1 LGCHVASTTALRRLC
16 AATSAIGLPL
26 IVGRIWPFVGSTRER
41 CRTFFTFRA
50 KWRVPM
56 PERAESVTAPERR
69 AKGRSRWRWIVAAAL
84 VGGGA
89 AFIWQRY
96 ALAQSKAQAPRGPP
110 PLAVTT
116 ATATQGDIGVHL
128 DALGTVTPL
137 ATVTV
142 KSRVDGQLMAVNYR
156 EGQMVHQGDVLAEID
171 PRPFQVQLTQAEGQ
185 YQRDVALLENARIDL
200 DRYQKLYARDA
211 IPKQTLDTQV
221 ALVHQDE
228 GVLKNDRGLID
239 NAKLQLV
246 YSRITSPISGRVGL
260 RLVDPGNIV
269 HATDTGGLLMITQ
282 LQPITV
288 VFSIA
293 EDFLP
298 QIQLGHRLAVDA
310 LDRAQQKRI
319 ATGEVLTFDN
329 QIDTTTGTVK
339 LKAVFPNQ
347 DDALF
352 PNQFVNARLLVDVHR
367 GATLVPS
374 AAVQRSAQGAFLYLV
389 KSDQTVSVQAV
400 SLGATD
406 GNAVEILKGL
416 KPGDVIAIDNFDKL
430 QDGIRISPRTAV
442 AEGTGRSMR

>member
-1 LGCHVASTTALRRLC
+1 MSEHTERVTIPEGTPRPSSDRARVKGWGWWGWIL
-16 AATSAIGLPL
+16 AIAVVL
-26 IVGRIWPFVGSTRER
+26 
-41 CRTFFTFRA
+41 
-50 KWRVPM
+50 
-56 PERAESVTAPERR
+56 
-69 AKGRSRWRWIVAAAL
+69 
-84 VGGGA
+84 GGA
-89 AFIWQRY
+89 LFVWQRH
-96 ALAQSKAQAPRGPP
+96 ALTQAKAQAPRSPP

-116 ATATQGDIGVHL
+116 ATASQGDIGVHL

-171 PRPFQVQLTQAEGQ
+171 PRPFQVQLVQAQGQ
-185 YQRDVALLENARIDL
+185 YQRDLALLENARIDL
-200 DRYQKLYARDA
+200 DRYHSLFARDA
-211 IPKQTLDTQV
+211 VPKQLLDTQV

-269 HATDTGGLLMITQ
+269 HAADTTGLLVITQ

-298 QIQLGHRLAVDA
+298 QIQEQLRLGYRLTVDA
-310 LDRAQQKRI
+310 LDRGRQNRI

-347 DDALF
+347 DGALF
-352 PNQFVNARLLVDVHR
+352 PSQFVNARLLVDVHR

-374 AAVQRSAQGAFLYLV
+374 AAVQRSAQGAFVYLV

-400 SLGATD
+400 SPGATD
-406 GNAVEILKGL
+406 GGTVEIVTGL
-416 KPGDVIAIDNFDKL
+416 KPGDVIAADNFDKL
-430 QDGIRISPRTAV
+430 QDGLRISPRGAV
-442 AEGTGRSMR
+442 AGAMGRSAR

>member
-1 LGCHVASTTALRRLC
+1 M
-16 AATSAIGLPL
+16 
-26 IVGRIWPFVGSTRER
+26 
-41 CRTFFTFRA
+41 FTLA
-50 KWRVPM
+50 KWNVRM
-56 PERAESVTAPERR
+56 PERAESVTTPEGPPRPTSAHGR
-69 AKGRSRWRWIVAAAL
+69 AKGRGRWGWILAIAVVL
-84 VGGGA
+84 GGA
-89 AFIWQRY
+89 LFVWQRH
-96 ALAQSKAQAPRGPP
+96 ALAKAKAQAPRSPP

-116 ATATQGDIGVHL
+116 ATASQGDIGVHL

-142 KSRVDGQLMAVNYR
+142 RSRVDGQLMAVNYR
-156 EGQMVHQGDVLAEID
+156 EGQMVHQGEVLAEID
-171 PRPFQVQLTQAEGQ
+171 PRPFQVQLTQAQGQ
-185 YQRDVALLENARIDL
+185 YQRDLALLENARIDL
-200 DRYQKLYARDA
+200 DRYRSLYARDA
-211 IPKQTLDTQV
+211 VPKQILDTQV

-298 QIQLGHRLAVDA
+298 EIQQQLRLGHRLSVDA

-329 QIDTTTGTVK
+329 QIDTTTGTVR

-352 PNQFVNARLLVDVHR
+352 PSQFVNARLLVDVHR

-374 AAVQRSAQGAFLYLV
+374 AAVQRSAQSAFLYLV

-400 SLGATD
+400 SLGAAD
-406 GNAVEILKGL
+406 GDVVEIVKGL

-442 AEGTGRSMR
+442 AEGTGRSTR